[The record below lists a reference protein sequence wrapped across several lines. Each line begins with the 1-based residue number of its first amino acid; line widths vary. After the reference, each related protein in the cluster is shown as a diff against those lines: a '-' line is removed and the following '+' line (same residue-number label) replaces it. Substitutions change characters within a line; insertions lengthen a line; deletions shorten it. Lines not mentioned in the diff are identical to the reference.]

1 MEKGR
6 GTMINP
12 KLIEAAKA
20 RRDRHGSVVMTLDL
34 FISILQEA
42 DNPSEFCYQPP
53 TQPAQLYVPPEFPK
67 RMVRCG
73 ENHEIVEARVVHT
86 FAELQALNKTGT
98 WYRWEES

>member
-1 MEKGR
+1 
-6 GTMINP
+6 MINP

-42 DNPSEFCYQPP
+42 DNPSEYSYQPH

-67 RMVRCG
+67 RMVRCD
-73 ENHEIVEARVVHT
+73 ENHEVVETRVVNS
-86 FAELQALNKTGT
+86 FSELQALNKTGA